1 VIVEVPDGVLAPA
14 VTVSAAFPAVLN
26 DAGLITALAP
36 AGSPVKL
43 NATVPANPFKNPTV
57 SGKLVVAPGAT
68 VREMPSSVTVKSA
81 AATTIRLAALA
92 ERTTVPLVP
101 VAVIGEVA
109 SGVLADVAI
118 VITLLPLPGS
128 VAGLNVATA
137 PVGRPVADRVMV
149 PPKLFAAVAVTV

>member
-1 VIVEVPDGVLAPA
+1 
-14 VTVSAAFPAVLN
+14 
-26 DAGLITALAP
+26 
-36 AGSPVKL
+36 
-43 NATVPANPFKNPTV
+43 
-57 SGKLVVAPGAT
+57 
-68 VREMPSSVTVKSA
+68 MPSSVTVKSA